1 MCGGG
6 TGLNV
11 AMGQFGRTNRAEHNY
26 LSYTSSELVSPVDIG
41 VTFVDVIVDLFSVPW
56 ANYADGFVIRI
67 YRPAKQYSKI
77 RVRMYY
83 YNHSKSVGTTSV
95 TATNC
100 AVSTVTDATSGRTFD
115 CTYDVTDMTGDYA
128 EINVGGIGDECL
140 WGGVAVISAS

>member
-1 MCGGG
+1 MGGG

-11 AMGQFGRTNRAEHNY
+11 AMGQFGRNNEYGSNWSPY
-26 LSYTSSELVSPVDIG
+26 SSGELVSPVDIG
-41 VTFVDVIVDLFSVPW
+41 VTFVDVIVDLFSIPW
-56 ANYADGFVIRI
+56 ANYAKGFIIRI
-67 YRPAKQYSKI
+67 YRPAKQYTKI

-83 YNHSKSVGTTSV
+83 YNHNNSVGTTSV

-100 AVSTVTDATSGRTFD
+100 TVSTVTDATSGRTFD

-140 WGGVAVISAS
+140 WGGVTVVSAS